1 MTMTMLVIT
10 NAVLALVLVHA
21 LVWLLTHGVHADRR
35 HRSVRAAEIRS
46 LPVDRRD
53 RIAA

>member
-1 MTMTMLVIT
+1 MTLTMLVIT
-10 NAVLALVLVHA
+10 NAILAVLLVYG
-21 LVWLLTHGVHADRR
+21 LVWLLTHGIHADRR
-35 HRSVRAAEIRS
+35 HRTVRAAEIRD